1 MKTGIL
7 NMPRLGETMEEGQIA
22 TWLIEVGDKF
32 SRGQAIIE
40 IETDKTIVEYPALGA
55 GTLEEKMVSE
65 GEIVPVG
72 APIATIGFEGKAD
85 WIAKVDRATDRATKK
100 SNLPDSG
107 EVEDQGKRPK
117 SAKAKGPNEL
127 IRATPA
133 ARRLAKRENI
143 YLRDI
148 HGTGRRGRIETTDVV
163 NFGKKDSATNMA
175 REKTQFLHDIAYVE
189 TGPANGV
196 SFLLIHGFSG
206 DSSTFSGLSN
216 QLGRKGVR
224 CVAINMP
231 GHGATRLEA
240 QTLNDLSTNLVQF
253 SSEIMGLSG
262 FHLVAHSIGAI
273 PAVELATNIK
283 PASLTLI
290 APAGIGT
297 GIDTEFVHAMSAPT
311 SIGQVS
317 HLLRRL
323 SVQPAKLSKAA
334 LKAVYTE
341 LTRQRL
347 VNLANDFIGE
357 NGQSVDI
364 VAKLERLS
372 KEMPVRVVIGHQ
384 DQIIDWQDVLA
395 LPAAIAIHHFK
406 QSGHM
411 PHWDQ
416 QRELCDLLTGSLK
429 NE

>member
-1 MKTGIL
+1 MKTGVL

-65 GEIVPVG
+65 GDIVPVG
-72 APIATIGFEGKAD
+72 APIAKIGFEGKAD
-85 WIAKVDRATDRATKK
+85 WITKADPAKEKL
-100 SNLPDSG
+100 NLPDLG
-107 EVEDQGKRPK
+107 KVEDQGKEPK
-117 SAKAKGPNEL
+117 SAKTKGSGEL

-148 HGTGRRGRIETTDVV
+148 YGTGRRGRIETTDVAGV
-163 NFGKKDSATNMA
+163 KKKDGASIAH
-175 REKTQFLHDIAYVE
+175 EKIQFSHDIAYTE
-189 TGPANGV
+189 TGPADGV
-196 SFLLIHGFSG
+196 RFLLIHGFSG
-206 DSSTFSGLSN
+206 DSSFSGLSN

-253 SSEIMGLSG
+253 SSQIMGPSG

-273 PAVELATNIK
+273 PAVELATKIK

-323 SVQPAKLSKAA
+323 SVQPVKLSEAA

-341 LTRQRL
+341 LARQRL
-347 VNLANDFIGE
+347 INLANDFIGE

-372 KEMPVRVVIGHQ
+372 KEMPVRVIIGHQ
-384 DQIIDWQDVLA
+384 DQVIDWQDVLA
-395 LPAAIAIHHFK
+395 LPATIAIHHFK